1 MPHIIKRGI
10 TRETAVMDERTRRK
24 IMLRLDAHPHVVR
37 LRLKG
42 TRQEYV
48 VPIKEIYLLGARI
61 RAQELKEEKKQKKR
75 ERARL
80 LGRG

>member
-1 MPHIIKRGI
+1 MAHVIKRGI
-10 TRETAVMDERTRRK
+10 TRETAVSDERSRRK
-24 IMLRLDAHPHVVR
+24 ILLRLDPYPAVIR

-61 RAQELKEEKKQKKR
+61 RAQELKEEKKQRKL

-80 LGRG
+80 TGRG